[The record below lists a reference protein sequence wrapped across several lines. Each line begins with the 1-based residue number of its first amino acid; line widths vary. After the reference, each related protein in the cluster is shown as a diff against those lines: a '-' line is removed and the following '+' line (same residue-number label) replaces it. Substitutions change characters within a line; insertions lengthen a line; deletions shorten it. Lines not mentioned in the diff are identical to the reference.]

1 MSRRRLIP
9 LAGTNWGEQGSRTGY
24 SARLSYLRV
33 GIGDLAKLIQDLV
46 QEGEVAGAQIV
57 PPFREDLAGCRRGHL
72 GCPPATFLDHD
83 QPGATIRWVGRP
95 ADIAQVFQLID
106 QHPSALLTHLR
117 LVSQV
122 CETRTARGDALEHA
136 GLSQGP
142 VVEPGILDGPENP
155 VLHVSVRDEQR
166 PP

>member
-9 LAGTNWGEQGSRTGY
+9 LAGTNWGEQGSRTGG

-33 GIGDLAKLIQDLV
+33 GIGDLA
-46 QEGEVAGAQIV
+46 
-57 PPFREDLAGCRRGHL
+57 GCRPGPL

-155 VLHVSVRDEQR
+155 VLQVSVRDEQR
-166 PP
+166 HP